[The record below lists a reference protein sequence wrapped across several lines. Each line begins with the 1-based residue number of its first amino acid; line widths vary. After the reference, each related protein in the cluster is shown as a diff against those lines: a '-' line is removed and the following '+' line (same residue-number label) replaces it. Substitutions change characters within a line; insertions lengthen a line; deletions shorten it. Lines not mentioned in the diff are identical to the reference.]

1 MGIKEYIVTRREIA
15 FLLIGLGTGLT
26 LAVVVVVQ
34 ILSHLFIVG
43 YSWDKPI
50 AAIRIVLMIA
60 GLILLLPRKGKRE
73 RAKDKRQV
81 EPL

>member
-1 MGIKEYIVTRREIA
+1 VTRREIA
-15 FLLIGLGTGLT
+15 FLLIGLGAGLT
-26 LAVVVVVQ
+26 LAVVAVVQ
-34 ILSHLFIVG
+34 ILSQLFIVS

-50 AAIRIVLMIA
+50 AAVPIVLVIT
-60 GLILLLPRKGKRE
+60 GLILLMLRKGKRE